1 MKKTNLTMYPV
12 KTQVQ
17 LIKLNRKIQ
26 VAMVESKTWEQ
37 LRNTILSMVEASEE
51 ALTFFEKK
59 YKTN

>member
-12 KTQVQ
+12 KNQVQ

-26 VAMVESKTWEQ
+26 VAMVESKTCEQ